1 MGWGEIWG
9 ESWRKSDK
17 TEEAAPIEDR
27 KRKSKLEQKRENRGS
42 CSNCG
47 QEVKKQVGAKERKQ
61 RKLLQLRTGS
71 EKASWG
77 KREKTEEVAPIAD
90 RKRKSE
96 LEQK

>member
-1 MGWGEIWG
+1 MWVGEKYG
-9 ESWRKSDK
+9 GK
-17 TEEAAPIEDR
+17 
-27 KRKSKLEQKRENRGS
+27 
-42 CSNCG
+42 
-47 QEVKKQVGAKERKQ
+47 VGGKERKK

-77 KREKTEEVAPIAD
+77 KREKKEEVAPIAD

>member
-1 MGWGEIWG
+1 MWVGEKYG
-9 ESWRKSDK
+9 GK
-17 TEEAAPIEDR
+17 
-27 KRKSKLEQKRENRGS
+27 
-42 CSNCG
+42 
-47 QEVKKQVGAKERKQ
+47 VGGKVIKQ